1 MKESPCI
8 DTLATQPMSCRPRNE
23 GAYLGAAPF
32 GMTCR
37 DIHLSLGPFQGITDA
52 PFRNV
57 FKRHFGGIDKFYTP
71 FFTGIHKE
79 EHAKNLQGEE
89 IDPRYNYVE
98 TLTPQILSTD
108 AEEILRFAKQ
118 CKELGYK
125 EINLNM
131 GCPFPRVANKK
142 RGSGLLPYPDKVESM
157 LEGVFEHIGDMKFS
171 VKCRLGY
178 FSPDEIDAIIPI
190 FNKYPLSELIIHPR
204 IGKQLYKGEA
214 DVERF
219 KALIPYINA
228 PLVYNGDVFS
238 VESFERIRGV
248 IESLSC
254 GRLRVKP
261 AMTPIE
267 ETSPKSVIAGKNP
280 QSTVLKG
287 YMLGRGILANPFLAE
302 DIKASVIAR
311 RNDEAIQKSVS
322 LDCIVPRNDAK
333 LQSERTERLHNYVID
348 LYEDR
353 LHHAGGSPKVLGRMK
368 ELWSYLMNS
377 FEEPQVVWRKIKKIN
392 ALNEY
397 EEAVETIF
405 KEIAIK

>member
-1 MKESPCI
+1 MSSP
-8 DTLATQPMSCRPRNE
+8 
-23 GAYLGAAPF
+23 F
-32 GMTCR
+32 
-37 DIHLSLGPFQGITDA
+37 LSLGPFQGITDA

-79 EHAKNLQGEE
+79 DHAKNLQGEE
-89 IDPRYNYVE
+89 IDPRCNDVE

-142 RGSGLLPYPDKVESM
+142 RGSGLLPYPDKVEVM
-157 LEGVFEHIGDMKFS
+157 LECVFEKIDIQFS

-178 FSPDEIDAIIPI
+178 FDSKEIDAIIPI
-190 FNKYPLSELIIHPR
+190 FNRFPLSELIIHPR

-219 KALIPYINA
+219 RTLIPYINA
-228 PLVYNGDVFS
+228 PLVYNGDIVS
-238 VESFERIRGV
+238 VESFEKIHKTLNDGP
-248 IESLSC
+248 ST
-254 GRLRVKP
+254 LRRSQGSGACK
-261 AMTPIE
+261 
-267 ETSPKSVIAGKNP
+267 
-280 QSTVLKG
+280 TVNQF
-287 YMLGRGILANPFLAE
+287 MLGRGLLANPFLAE
-302 DIKASVIAR
+302 EIHGSAC
-311 RNDEAIQKSVS
+311 NT
-322 LDCIVPRNDAK
+322 P
-333 LQSERTERLHNYVID
+333 ERTERLHAYVLD

-353 LHHAGGSPKVLGRMK
+353 LRHAGGSPKVLGRMK
-368 ELWSYLMNS
+368 ELWSYLMYS
-377 FEEPQVVWRKIKKIN
+377 FEESQVVWRKIKKIN
-392 ALNEY
+392 ALKEY
-397 EEAVETIF
+397 EDAVEMLF

>member
-1 MKESPCI
+1 MNEIPCI
-8 DTLATQPMSCRPRNE
+8 DTLSRTSP
-23 GAYLGAAPF
+23 

-37 DIHLSLGPFQGITDA
+37 EESVRLSLGPFQGITDA

-71 FFTGIHKE
+71 FFTGIHKDN
-79 EHAKNLQGEE
+79 HAKNLQGEE
-89 IDPRYNYVE
+89 IDPEINDVE

-118 CKELGYK
+118 CKALGYK

-142 RGSGLLPYPDKVESM
+142 RGCGLLPYPDMVEA
-157 LEGVFEHIGDMKFS
+157 LFERVFEEIEVKFS

-178 FSPDEIDAIIPI
+178 IRPEEIEAIIPV
-190 FNKYPLSELIIHPR
+190 FNKFPLSELIIHPR

-219 KALIPYINA
+219 KTLIPYINA
-228 PLVYNGDVFS
+228 SLVYNGDIFS
-238 VESFERIRGV
+238 VESYDRIYDAVRPV
-248 IESLSC
+248 
-254 GRLRVKP
+254 
-261 AMTPIE
+261 
-267 ETSPKSVIAGKNP
+267 NDF
-280 QSTVLKG
+280 
-287 YMLGRGILANPFLAE
+287 MLGRGILTNPFLAE
-302 DIKASVIAR
+302 EIRGGAWNA
-311 RNDEAIQKSVS
+311 
-322 LDCIVPRNDAK
+322 P
-333 LQSERTERLHNYVID
+333 ERTERLHAYVIE

-377 FEEPQVVWRKIKKIN
+377 FEEPQAVWRRIKKLN
-392 ALNEY
+392 ALKEY
-397 EEAVETIF
+397 EDAVETIF

>member
-1 MKESPCI
+1 MSS
-8 DTLATQPMSCRPRNE
+8 TL
-23 GAYLGAAPF
+23 
-32 GMTCR
+32 
-37 DIHLSLGPFQGITDA
+37 LSLGPFQGITDA

-79 EHAKNLQGEE
+79 DHAKNLQGEE
-89 IDPRYNYVE
+89 IDPKCNDVE

-108 AEEILRFAKQ
+108 AEEILRFAMQ
-118 CKELGYK
+118 CKQLGYN

-142 RGSGLLPYPDKVESM
+142 RGCGLLPYPDKVEAM
-157 LEGVFEHIGDMKFS
+157 FEQVFEEIDIRFS

-190 FNKYPLSELIIHPR
+190 FNRFPLSELIIHPR

-214 DVERF
+214 DAERF
-219 KALIPYINA
+219 KVLIPQINA
-228 PLVYNGDVFS
+228 PLVYNGDIVS
-238 VESFERIRGV
+238 VESFERIWGQV
-248 IESLSC
+248 Q
-254 GRLRVKP
+254 
-261 AMTPIE
+261 PI
-267 ETSPKSVIAGKNP
+267 N
-280 QSTVLKG
+280 QF
-287 YMLGRGILANPFLAE
+287 MLGRGLLANPFLAE
-302 DIKASVIAR
+302 DIKASVVAR
-311 RNDEAIQKSVS
+311 PHSVKTENDEAIQKSVS
-322 LDCIVPRNDAK
+322 LDCFVPRNDAK
-333 LQSERTERLHNYVID
+333 RVSEKTERLHNYVID
-348 LYEDR
+348 LYKDR

-392 ALNEY
+392 ALKEY
-397 EEAVETIF
+397 EDAVEAIF

>member
-1 MKESPCI
+1 MN
-8 DTLATQPMSCRPRNE
+8 QP
-23 GAYLGAAPF
+23 L
-32 GMTCR
+32 
-37 DIHLSLGPFQGITDA
+37 LSLGPFQGITDA

-89 IDPRYNYVE
+89 IDPCCNDVE

-108 AEEILRFAKQ
+108 GEEILRFAKQ

-142 RGSGLLPYPDKVESM
+142 RGCGLLPYPDKVEAM
-157 LEGVFEHIGDMKFS
+157 LDRVFEEIDIKFS

-178 FSPDEIDAIIPI
+178 FSPEEIDAIIPI
-190 FNKYPLSELIIHPR
+190 FNKFPLSELIIHPR

-219 KALIPYINA
+219 KELMPQINA
-228 PLVYNGDVFS
+228 PLVYNGDIVS
-238 VESFERIRGV
+238 VESFERIRRV

-254 GRLRVKP
+254 GGLRGKP

-267 ETSPKSVIAGKNP
+267 ETSPKSVIVDKGP
-280 QSTVLKG
+280 QSPVLKG

-302 DIKASVIAR
+302 DICRNASNA
-311 RNDEAIQKSVS
+311 
-322 LDCIVPRNDAK
+322 P
-333 LQSERTERLHNYVID
+333 ERSERLHAYVLD

-368 ELWSYLMNS
+368 ELWSYLMYS
-377 FEEPQVVWRKIKKIN
+377 FDEPQDIWRKIKKIN
-392 ALNEY
+392 ALKDY
-397 EEAVETIF
+397 EEAVDMVFRSHTLRIVT
-405 KEIAIK
+405 

>member
-1 MKESPCI
+1 MN
-8 DTLATQPMSCRPRNE
+8 QP
-23 GAYLGAAPF
+23 L
-32 GMTCR
+32 
-37 DIHLSLGPFQGITDA
+37 LSLGPFQGITDA

-79 EHAKNLQGEE
+79 DHAKNLQGEE
-89 IDPRYNYVE
+89 IDPRCNDVE

-142 RGSGLLPYPDKVESM
+142 RGCGLLPYPDKAESM
-157 LEGVFEHIGDMKFS
+157 LDRVFEEIDIKFS

-178 FSPDEIDAIIPI
+178 YSPEEIDAIIPV
-190 FNKYPLSELIIHPR
+190 FNKFPLSELIIHPR

-219 KALIPYINA
+219 LELMPQINA
-228 PLVYNGDVFS
+228 PLVYNGDIVS
-238 VESFERIRGV
+238 VESFERISNAV
-248 IESLSC
+248 QP
-254 GRLRVKP
+254 V
-261 AMTPIE
+261 
-267 ETSPKSVIAGKNP
+267 NNF
-280 QSTVLKG
+280 
-287 YMLGRGILANPFLAE
+287 MLGRGLLANPFLAE

-311 RNDEAIQKSVS
+311 KDNEAIQESDS
-322 LDCIVPRNDAK
+322 LDCFFRLHGMRPRNDAK
-333 LQSERTERLHNYVID
+333 RQTERLHNYVLD

-353 LHHAGGSPKVLGRMK
+353 LRHAGGSPKVLGRMK
-368 ELWSYLMNS
+368 ELWSYLMYS
-377 FEEPQVVWRKIKKIN
+377 FDEPQDIWRKIKKIN
-392 ALNEY
+392 ALKDY
-397 EEAVETIF
+397 EEAVDTVFRSHTLRIVT
-405 KEIAIK
+405 

>member
-1 MKESPCI
+1 
-8 DTLATQPMSCRPRNE
+8 MSD
-23 GAYLGAAPF
+23 LL
-32 GMTCR
+32 
-37 DIHLSLGPFQGITDA
+37 LSLGPFQGITDA

-89 IDPRYNYVE
+89 IDPRCNDVK

-118 CKELGYK
+118 CKQLGYK
-125 EINLNM
+125 EVNLNM

-142 RGSGLLPYPDKVESM
+142 RGSGLLPYPDKVDAM
-157 LEGVFEHIGDMKFS
+157 LESVFEHIGDMKFS

-178 FSPDEIDAIIPI
+178 YSPDEIEAIIPI
-190 FNKYPLSELIIHPR
+190 FNRFPLSELIIHPR

-219 KALIPYINA
+219 AALIPYINA
-228 PLVYNGDVFS
+228 PLVYNGDIFS
-238 VESFERIRGV
+238 VDDFGRIREAV
-248 IESLSC
+248 
-254 GRLRVKP
+254 RPV
-261 AMTPIE
+261 
-267 ETSPKSVIAGKNP
+267 NDF
-280 QSTVLKG
+280 
-287 YMLGRGILANPFLAE
+287 MLGRGILANPFLAE
-302 DIKASVIAR
+302 QITDACDYADARGASLQPDPVR
-311 RNDEAIQKSVS
+311 THRVCLPQPNDK
-322 LDCIVPRNDAK
+322 
-333 LQSERTERLHNYVID
+333 TERLHAYVLD

-392 ALNEY
+392 ALKEY
-397 EEAVETIF
+397 EDAVETVF
-405 KEIAIK
+405 MEVAYAS

>member
-1 MKESPCI
+1 
-8 DTLATQPMSCRPRNE
+8 MS
-23 GAYLGAAPF
+23 
-32 GMTCR
+32 
-37 DIHLSLGPFQGITDA
+37 DILLSLGPFQGITDA

-79 EHAKNLQGEE
+79 DHAKNLQGEE
-89 IDPRYNYVE
+89 IDPRCNDVE

-108 AEEILRFAKQ
+108 SEEILRFAKQ
-118 CKELGYK
+118 CKQLGYK

-142 RGSGLLPYPDKVESM
+142 RGSGLLPYPDMVEAM
-157 LEGVFEHIGDMKFS
+157 FERVFEEIDINFS

-178 FSPDEIDAIIPI
+178 FSPEEIEAIIPI
-190 FNKYPLSELIIHPR
+190 FNRFPLSELIVHPR

-228 PLVYNGDVFS
+228 PLVYNGDIFS
-238 VESFERIRGV
+238 RESFEHIREQV
-248 IESLSC
+248 QP
-254 GRLRVKP
+254 V
-261 AMTPIE
+261 
-267 ETSPKSVIAGKNP
+267 N
-280 QSTVLKG
+280 QF
-287 YMLGRGILANPFLAE
+287 MLGRGILANPFLAE
-302 DIKASVIAR
+302 EIRGGAWNA
-311 RNDEAIQKSVS
+311 
-322 LDCIVPRNDAK
+322 L
-333 LQSERTERLHNYVID
+333 ERTARLYAYIVD

-353 LHHAGGSPKVLGRMK
+353 LRHAGGSPKVLGRMK

-392 ALNEY
+392 ALKEY
-397 EEAVETIF
+397 EDAVEYVFMNILLSS
-405 KEIAIK
+405 KESNPKDSS

>member
-1 MKESPCI
+1 MKEEACI
-8 DTLATQPMSCRPRNE
+8 NPVR
-23 GAYLGAAPF
+23 
-32 GMTCR
+32 
-37 DIHLSLGPFQGITDA
+37 LSLGPFQGITDA

-89 IDPRYNYVE
+89 IDPRCNDVK

-108 AEEILRFAKQ
+108 AEEVLRFAKQ

-142 RGSGLLPYPDKVESM
+142 RGCGLLPYPDKVAQMFET
-157 LEGVFEHIGDMKFS
+157 VFEHIGDMKFS

-178 FSPDEIDAIIPI
+178 FDPQEIESIIPV
-190 FNKYPLSELIIHPR
+190 FNRFPLSELIIHPR

-219 KALIPYINA
+219 AALIPYINA
-228 PLVYNGDVFS
+228 HLVYNGDIFS

-248 IESLSC
+248 IC
-254 GRLRVKP
+254 GGLRVKP
-261 AMTPIE
+261 AMTPTE
-267 ETSPKSVIAGKNP
+267 RTSSRSVIAGEDP
-280 QSTVLKG
+280 QSPVLINQF
-287 YMLGRGILANPFLAE
+287 MLGRGLLANPFLAE
-302 DIKASVIAR
+302 EIKNDFVGREASNA
-311 RNDEAIQKSVS
+311 S
-322 LDCIVPRNDAK
+322 LQNKI
-333 LQSERTERLHNYVID
+333 ERLHNYVID

-353 LHHAGGSPKVLGRMK
+353 LRHAGGSPKVLGRMK

-392 ALNEY
+392 ALKEY

-405 KEIAIK
+405 EENKVIIS

>member
-1 MKESPCI
+1 
-8 DTLATQPMSCRPRNE
+8 MS
-23 GAYLGAAPF
+23 
-32 GMTCR
+32 
-37 DIHLSLGPFQGITDA
+37 DILLSLGPFQGITDA

-79 EHAKNLQGEE
+79 DHAKNLQGEE
-89 IDPRYNYVE
+89 IDPRCNDVE

-108 AEEILRFAKQ
+108 SEEILRFAKQ
-118 CKELGYK
+118 CKQLGYK

-142 RGSGLLPYPDKVESM
+142 RGCGLLPYPDMVEVM
-157 LEGVFEHIGDMKFS
+157 FERVYEDIDIKFS

-178 FSPDEIDAIIPI
+178 FSPEEIEAIIPV
-190 FNKYPLSELIIHPR
+190 FNRFPLSELIIHPR

-238 VESFERIRGV
+238 RESFEHIREQV
-248 IESLSC
+248 QP
-254 GRLRVKP
+254 V
-261 AMTPIE
+261 
-267 ETSPKSVIAGKNP
+267 N
-280 QSTVLKG
+280 QF
-287 YMLGRGILANPFLAE
+287 MLGRGILANPFLAE
-302 DIKASVIAR
+302 EIRGGAWNA
-311 RNDEAIQKSVS
+311 
-322 LDCIVPRNDAK
+322 P
-333 LQSERTERLHNYVID
+333 ERTARLHAYIVD

-353 LHHAGGSPKVLGRMK
+353 LRHAGGSPKVLGRMK

-392 ALNEY
+392 ALKEY
-397 EEAVETIF
+397 EDAVEYVFMNILLSS
-405 KEIAIK
+405 KESNPKDSS

>member
-1 MKESPCI
+1 
-8 DTLATQPMSCRPRNE
+8 MSEP
-23 GAYLGAAPF
+23 L
-32 GMTCR
+32 
-37 DIHLSLGPFQGITDA
+37 LSLGPFQGITDA

-89 IDPRYNYVE
+89 IDPSCNDVN

-142 RGSGLLPYPDKVESM
+142 RGSGLLPYPNKVEAM
-157 LEGVFEHIGDMKFS
+157 LERVFEGIDIKFS

-178 FSPDEIDAIIPI
+178 FSPEEIDAIIPI

-219 KALIPYINA
+219 KSLIPYINA
-228 PLVYNGDVFS
+228 PLVYNGDIFS
-238 VESFERIRGV
+238 VNSFLHIHE
-248 IESLSC
+248 
-254 GRLRVKP
+254 
-261 AMTPIE
+261 
-267 ETSPKSVIAGKNP
+267 VIAGDDP
-280 QSTVLKG
+280 QIAIRRCEASQSPLLSG

-302 DIKASVIAR
+302 EIKAFVIAR
-311 RNDEAIQKSVS
+311 RNDEAIQNNG
-322 LDCIVPRNDAK
+322 LDCRASLAMTK
-333 LQSERTERLHNYVID
+333 TERLHTYVID

-368 ELWSYLMNS
+368 ELWSYLMYS

-392 ALNEY
+392 ALKEY

>member
-1 MKESPCI
+1 MS
-8 DTLATQPMSCRPRNE
+8 QPV
-23 GAYLGAAPF
+23 
-32 GMTCR
+32 
-37 DIHLSLGPFQGITDA
+37 LSLGPFQGITDA

-57 FKRHFGGIDKFYTP
+57 FKRHFGGVDKFYTP

-89 IDPRYNYVE
+89 IDPRYNNVE

-118 CKELGYK
+118 CQQLGYK

-142 RGSGLLPYPDKVESM
+142 RGCGLLPYPDKVETM
-157 LEGVFEHIGDMKFS
+157 LDRVFDEIDIKFS

-178 FSPDEIDAIIPI
+178 FNPEEIDAIIPI

-219 KALIPYINA
+219 RALVPSINA
-228 PLVYNGDVFS
+228 PLVYNGNIVS
-238 VESFERIRGV
+238 AESFNRISNAV
-248 IESLSC
+248 QP
-254 GRLRVKP
+254 V
-261 AMTPIE
+261 
-267 ETSPKSVIAGKNP
+267 N
-280 QSTVLKG
+280 QF
-287 YMLGRGILANPFLAE
+287 MLGRGILANPFLAE
-302 DIKASVIAR
+302 QIKNEIA
-311 RNDEAIQKSVS
+311 DTDDK
-322 LDCIVPRNDAK
+322 
-333 LQSERTERLHNYVID
+333 TERLHNYVLD

-353 LHHAGGSPKVLGRMK
+353 LRHAGGSPKVLGRMK

-392 ALNEY
+392 ALKEY
-397 EEAVETIF
+397 EDAVETIF
-405 KEIAIK
+405 KEIPIK

>member
-1 MKESPCI
+1 MS
-8 DTLATQPMSCRPRNE
+8 QP
-23 GAYLGAAPF
+23 L
-32 GMTCR
+32 
-37 DIHLSLGPFQGITDA
+37 LSLGPFQGITDA

-79 EHAKNLQGEE
+79 DHAKNLQGEE
-89 IDPRYNYVE
+89 IDPHCNDVD

-142 RGSGLLPYPDKVESM
+142 RGCGLLPYPEKVEAM
-157 LEGVFEHIGDMKFS
+157 LEGVFEHIGDVKFS

-178 FSPDEIDAIIPI
+178 LSPDEIDAIIPI
-190 FNKYPLSELIIHPR
+190 FNKFPLSELIIHPR

-228 PLVYNGDVFS
+228 PLVYNGDIFS
-238 VESFERIRGV
+238 VDSFMHIQG
-248 IESLSC
+248 
-254 GRLRVKP
+254 
-261 AMTPIE
+261 
-267 ETSPKSVIAGKNP
+267 VIAGEDRKSSIRRCEAS
-280 QSTVLKG
+280 QSPTLINSF
-287 YMLGRGILANPFLAE
+287 MLGRGILANPFLAE
-302 DIKASVIAR
+302 QIADACDAS
-311 RNDEAIQKSVS
+311 
-322 LDCIVPRNDAK
+322 
-333 LQSERTERLHNYVID
+333 LQGQPVGTHRVCPLTHDKTDRLHAYVLD

-353 LHHAGGSPKVLGRMK
+353 LRHAGGSPKVLGRMK

-392 ALNEY
+392 ALKEY
-397 EEAVETIF
+397 EDAVETIF

>member
-1 MKESPCI
+1 MKEEACI
-8 DTLATQPMSCRPRNE
+8 NPVR
-23 GAYLGAAPF
+23 
-32 GMTCR
+32 
-37 DIHLSLGPFQGITDA
+37 LSLGPFQGITDA

-89 IDPRYNYVE
+89 IDPRCNDVK

-142 RGSGLLPYPDKVESM
+142 RGCGLLPYPDKVEAM
-157 LEGVFEHIGDMKFS
+157 LERVFEEIDMKFS

-178 FSPDEIDAIIPI
+178 FDPQEIEAIIPV
-190 FNKYPLSELIIHPR
+190 FNRFPLSELIIHPR

-219 KALIPYINA
+219 AALIPYINA

-238 VESFERIRGV
+238 LESFGRIREAV
-248 IESLSC
+248 QP
-254 GRLRVKP
+254 V
-261 AMTPIE
+261 
-267 ETSPKSVIAGKNP
+267 N
-280 QSTVLKG
+280 QF
-287 YMLGRGILANPFLAE
+287 MLGRGLLANPFLAE
-302 DIKASVIAR
+302 EIK
-311 RNDEAIQKSVS
+311 DM
-322 LDCIVPRNDAK
+322 DCFVPRNDAK
-333 LQSERTERLHNYVID
+333 RTSENCFASLAMTKTERLHAYVID

-353 LHHAGGSPKVLGRMK
+353 LQHAGGSPKVLGRMK

-392 ALNEY
+392 ALKEY
-397 EEAVETIF
+397 EEAVEEIF
-405 KEIAIK
+405 KL